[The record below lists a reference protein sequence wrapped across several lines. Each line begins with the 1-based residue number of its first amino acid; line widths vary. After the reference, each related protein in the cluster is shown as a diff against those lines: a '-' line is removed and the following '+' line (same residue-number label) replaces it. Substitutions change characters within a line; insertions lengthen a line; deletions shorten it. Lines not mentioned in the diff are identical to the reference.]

1 MRKPKHSTSRAG
13 DLAEY
18 YATTWLWDEGYEVFP
33 NASCVGSIDMIA
45 IKNGG
50 VPVYIDVKS
59 KGTKKDWGHRR
70 TEEQKKLRVR
80 IVEFNTITR
89 KCRWVDHNEL

>member
-1 MRKPKHSTSRAG
+1 MKKPKHSTSRTG

-18 YATTWLWDEGYEVFP
+18 YVTTWLWDEGYEVFP
-33 NASCVGSIDMIA
+33 NASCVGLIDMVA
-45 IKNGG
+45 IKNG

-59 KGTKKDWGHRR
+59 KGTDNDWGHKR

-80 IVEFNTITR
+80 IVEFNALKR
-89 KCRWVDHNEL
+89 KCRWVEHNE